1 MDAPI
6 PRALI
11 TLLRPRQWIKNIF
24 VLAPLIFAGRYTDID
39 AVITVLAA
47 VALFSLAASAVYI
60 VNDLR
65 DMEADRRHPQKA
77 HSRPLASGA
86 VSPRQAIVLLMVL
99 YGLLLAGWAL
109 LPAIGVPILA
119 YLLLNL
125 AYSYYLKHQPV
136 LDVFCVALG
145 FVLRV
150 YAGAAVL
157 ALPLSPWMF
166 VTTLSLALFL
176 ATIKRRQELRHNADK
191 ARDVLAHYTPA
202 LVERYAEI
210 AGTGALVF
218 YSLYVM
224 SIRPELVPTI
234 PFVLFGLFRYW
245 YIAEA
250 LDGGESPTDALL
262 GDKQLMLTVVL
273 WGGTCIGLMA

>member
-77 HSRPLASGA
+77 RSRPLASGA
-86 VSPRQAIVLLMVL
+86 VSPRQAIILLMVL

-273 WGGTCIGLMA
+273 WGGTCIGLMV